1 MTDNE
6 KLKNSA
12 PPSGRDRGDAQ
23 IFLCDAT
30 AEAGRLLNALQSKG
44 YAIVD
49 VPLGLLPNRT
59 LYELP
64 KVLICDADAT
74 ETLRRL
80 REMRAAVGDVITIIL
95 VGHPDQAPTRAP
107 ELEEWAH
114 KILLRPIDIEAA
126 VDLIAGLVGSPQRRS
141 HRPLLSGIHRAPAL
155 VTAARKPY
163 RSDGR
168 RSSANSSRKPLL
180 DASESQWPTDSPPSR
195 GPGPSDGP
203 RMRLDSAGASGSLS
217 PSSAPP
223 SSNRVQLSPETQ
235 SILDEGRRR
244 LDSYPQQAPRP
255 IRLPMVAQ
263 SAGDLIRGD
272 FLSALEEP
280 LDDSELE
287 SLRPADQE
295 ITSGGTRDLPLP
307 PLLDV
312 PRLNPDEAQ
321 MRATTRP
328 KRIEEPAGAESLST
342 LEPRDDELDE
352 FGEEDRTNPGG
363 KPATQPPPE
372 DVPFEVVRAD
382 SSSRPGL
389 LPLDDLSDLLIPSD
403 DSKPYHDS
411 PYSMSTPPQTR
422 RQEPAS
428 QPTAIPLSAPALS
441 APSLPGEYPPSTR
454 VFNEAENDPSPDSK
468 LWVPAPAL
476 AGIALAIR
484 ERLSGAVAQQETGGI
499 RRVVLMDGDISTVSS
514 SLEAESLAHFL
525 HSRGDFSQQV
535 LAGLGSMPGFGRHAG
550 AALIARGLLQQEDL
564 WPVLRAH
571 AEWILGKAILSAEAT
586 QMETTVPTR
595 LAEEPTVFGGAAGTE
610 IFLEAVRRVV
620 SPEQAFL
627 SLGAGKNVLGLGHYQ
642 NLLGESAISSAEQQ
656 AVLDIAGQPLEP
668 ILIRQPELLPLLYAF
683 CQLGVLTSGGDSGV
697 QQEQSVAERS
707 HEIDDEAFVKRLMT
721 RSALVDE
728 GDYFTILGI
737 TRSATGYEV
746 DRAHSE
752 LLREY
757 ADQRLT
763 PRTLHLRAELESLR
777 GAIDEAHLVLRDEV
791 RRQRYREALEALP
804 G

>member
-6 KLKNSA
+6 KLKSSA

-80 REMRAAVGDVITIIL
+80 REMREAVGDVITIIL
-95 VGHPDQAPTRAP
+95 VGHPDQASTRAP
-107 ELEEWAH
+107 ELEQWAH
-114 KILLRPIDIEAA
+114 EILVRPIDIEAA
-126 VDLIAGLVGSPQRRS
+126 VDLIASLVGSPQRRS

-168 RSSANSSRKPLL
+168 RSSAYSSRKPLL
-180 DASESQWPTDSPPSR
+180 DASESQWPTDSPPSQ
-195 GPGPSDGP
+195 GPSPSDGP
-203 RMRLDSAGASGSLS
+203 RMRLDSAGASRSLS
-217 PSSAPP
+217 SNPP
-223 SSNRVQLSPETQ
+223 GSNRVQLSPETQ

-244 LDSYPQQAPRP
+244 LESYPQQAPRP

-263 SAGDLIRGD
+263 SAGDVIRGD

-287 SLRPADQE
+287 SLRPANQE

-307 PLLDV
+307 PLLDI
-312 PRLNPDEAQ
+312 PRLNQDEAQ

-328 KRIEEPAGAESLST
+328 KRLEEPAEEEALST
-342 LEPRDDELDE
+342 NKLRREDEQLDE

-372 DVPFEVVRAD
+372 NIPYEVVQSD
-382 SSSRPGL
+382 SSSPSRPGL
-389 LPLDDLSDLLIPSD
+389 LPLDDLSDLLIPTD
-403 DSKPYHDS
+403 DAKAYSDS
-411 PYSMSTPPQTR
+411 PYSISTPPQTR
-422 RQEPAS
+422 RQAPPS

-441 APSLPGEYPPSTR
+441 APSLPGAYPPDTR
-454 VFNEAENDPSPDSK
+454 VFDEAENDPLPNANQ
-468 LWVPAPAL
+468 WVPAPAL

-484 ERLSGAVAQQETGGI
+484 ERLSGAVAQQEAGGI
-499 RRVVLMDGDISTVSS
+499 RRVVLTDGDISTVSS
-514 SLEAESLAHFL
+514 SLETESLAHFL
-525 HSRGDFSQQV
+525 HSRGDFSRQV

-571 AEWILGKAILSAEAT
+571 AEWVLGKAILSTEAT
-586 QMETTVPTR
+586 QMETTIPTR
-595 LAEEPTVFGGAAGTE
+595 LAEEPAVFGGAAGTE

-620 SPEQAFL
+620 SPEQAFVR
-627 SLGAGKNVLGLGHYQ
+627 LGAGKNILGLGRYQ

-668 ILIRQPELLPLLYAF
+668 VFMRHPELLPLLYAF
-683 CQLGVLTSGGDSGV
+683 CQLGVLTSGGDSSI
-697 QQEQSVAERS
+697 QQEPSVAERS

-728 GDYFTILGI
+728 GDYL
-737 TRSATGYEV
+737 RS
-746 DRAHSE
+746 S
-752 LLREY
+752 
-757 ADQRLT
+757 
-763 PRTLHLRAELESLR
+763 ESLVPR
-777 GAIDEAHLVLRDEV
+777 PDTK
-791 RRQRYREALEALP
+791 
-804 G
+804 

>member
-6 KLKNSA
+6 KLHNSA

-74 ETLRRL
+74 ETPRRL
-80 REMRAAVGDVITIIL
+80 REMRDAVGDVITIIL
-95 VGHPDQAPTRAP
+95 VGHP
-107 ELEEWAH
+107 ELAANLTPDLKEWAH
-114 KILLRPIDIEAA
+114 EILSRPLDIEAT
-126 VDLIAGLVGSPQRRS
+126 VDRIARLVGSPQRRS
-141 HRPLLSGIHRAPAL
+141 HRPLLGGPHRAPSL

-168 RSSANSSRKPLL
+168 RSSPYASRRPLL
-180 DASESQWPTDSPPSR
+180 EASDSQWPVDSPPSR
-195 GPGPSDGP
+195 GPSPSDGP
-203 RMRLDSAGASGSLS
+203 RLRLDGTTASRSLI
-217 PSSAPP
+217 PSSHPP

-235 SILDEGRRR
+235 NLLDEGRRH
-244 LDSYPQQAPRP
+244 LESYPQQPARP

-263 SAGDLIRGD
+263 ATGDVIRND

-280 LDDSELE
+280 LDDGDLE
-287 SLRPADQE
+287 SVPPAE
-295 ITSGGTRDLPLP
+295 RELTSGGTRDLPLP
-307 PLLDV
+307 P
-312 PRLNPDEAQ
+312 RLEIREQSPEHAL

-328 KRIEEPAGAESLST
+328 RHNDNPAASDEADRY
-342 LEPRDDELDE
+342 RDSE
-352 FGEEDRTNPGG
+352 FEEEDRTNPGG

-372 DVPFEVVRAD
+372 SVSFEGFPPESQRPSLTVP
-382 SSSRPGL
+382 
-389 LPLDDLSDLLIPSD
+389 LPLDDLSDLLVPWSSPKSFRD
-403 DSKPYHDS
+403 DA
-411 PYSMSTPPQTR
+411 YSISTPPQTR
-422 RQEPAS
+422 RQEPPS

-441 APSLPGEYPPSTR
+441 APSLPAIYPSEPRHFAES
-454 VFNEAENDPSPDSK
+454 ENDLLPDSK
-468 LWVPAPAL
+468 SWVPAPAL

-484 ERLSGAVAQQETGGI
+484 ERLSGAVAQQEAGGI
-499 RRVVLMDGDISTVSS
+499 RRVVLMDGDIATVSS
-514 SLEAESLAHFL
+514 SLEVESLAHFL
-525 HSRGDFSQQV
+525 HSRGDYNQKV
-535 LAGLGSMPGFGRHAG
+535 LSSLGSIPGFGRHAG

-571 AEWILGKAILSAEAT
+571 AEWILGKAILSAEPT
-586 QMETTVPTR
+586 QMETTIPTR

-627 SLGAGKNVLGLGHYQ
+627 NLGAGKNVLGLGRYQ
-642 NLLGESAISSAEQQ
+642 NLLGESAITPQEQQ
-656 AVLDIAGQPLEP
+656 AVLDIAGQALEP

-683 CQLGVLTSGGDSGV
+683 CQLGVLTSGGDSSV
-697 QQEQSVAERS
+697 QERAAVFERS
-707 HEIDDEAFVKRLMT
+707 IEIDDDAFISRVRT
-721 RSALVDE
+721 RSALVEE

-746 DRAHSE
+746 DRAHRE
-752 LLREY
+752 LLQEY
-757 ADQRLT
+757 AEQRLT
-763 PRTLHLRAELESLR
+763 PRTLHLRKELESLR
-777 GAIDEAHLVLRDEV
+777 GAIDEAHLVLQDDV
-791 RRQRYREALEALP
+791 RRKRYRDALEALP
-804 G
+804 S